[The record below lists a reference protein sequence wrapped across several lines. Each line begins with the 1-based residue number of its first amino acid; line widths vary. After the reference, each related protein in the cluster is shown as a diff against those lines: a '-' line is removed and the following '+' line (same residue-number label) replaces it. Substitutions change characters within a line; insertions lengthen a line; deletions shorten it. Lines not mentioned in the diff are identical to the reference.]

1 MWTVDQANEWYDAQ
15 PWICGL
21 NYIPAHTISYTEMWM
36 DYAWDL
42 KRIDAELAL
51 AEDIGINALR
61 VVLPFVVWEAEPEA
75 FQQRFEEFLT
85 VADKRGMRVAPCFF
99 DDCAFGEKG
108 LENPKFG
115 QQPDVLEGWYAS
127 GWTPS
132 PGHDRVRDES
142 VHPALER
149 YVKSIMTAH
158 KDDKRILMWDLY
170 NEPTNSE
177 MMPDSLPLLDK
188 VFAWAREINP
198 SQPIT
203 SGLWHPRV
211 QEILLEK
218 SDVITF
224 HHYESPEKLRAFIH
238 DLKKHGRPLINTE
251 WLNRAA
257 GSTVEG
263 CLPVFKEERVGCM
276 HWGLVN
282 GRTQTHLGWGS
293 RPDRLR
299 QGEWQ
304 HDLFH
309 NDHTPYRPE
318 ELKLFKKLIEE
329 A

>member
-1 MWTVDQANEWYDAQ
+1 
-15 PWICGL
+15 
-21 NYIPAHTISYTEMWM
+21 
-36 DYAWDL
+36 
-42 KRIDAELAL
+42 
-51 AEDIGINALR
+51 
-61 VVLPFVVWEAEPEA
+61 
-75 FQQRFEEFLT
+75 
-85 VADKRGMRVAPCFF
+85 MRVAPCFF
-99 DDCAFGEKG
+99 DDCAFGDSDELK
-108 LENPKFG
+108 NPWFG
-115 QQPDVLEGWYAS
+115 QQPDVNEGWYAN

-158 KDDKRILMWDLY
+158 KDDPRILMWDLY

-177 MMPDSLPLLDK
+177 MIPDSLPLLNK
-188 VFAWAREINP
+188 VFTWAREIDP
-198 SQPIT
+198 SQPVT
-203 SGLWHPRV
+203 SGLWQPRV
-211 QEILLEK
+211 EEILLQL

-224 HHYESPEKLRAFIH
+224 HHYETPEKLRAWIQE
-238 DLKKHGRPLINTE
+238 LKKHGRPLINTE

-263 CLPVFKEERVGCM
+263 CLPVFKEEQVGCF

-318 ELKLFKKLIEE
+318 ELNLFRKLTKGE
-329 A
+329 